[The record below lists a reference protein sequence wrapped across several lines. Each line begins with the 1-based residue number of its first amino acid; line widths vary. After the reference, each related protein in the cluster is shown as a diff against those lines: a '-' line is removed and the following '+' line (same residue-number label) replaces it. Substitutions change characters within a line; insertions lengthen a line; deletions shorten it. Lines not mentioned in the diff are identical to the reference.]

1 MRGGKLSHGSM
12 AILTGFCAA
21 IFLYLGLFQGE
32 GVNILN
38 VVVGVIWLVACIC
51 HTLASK
57 GR

>member
-1 MRGGKLSHGSM
+1 MRGGKFSHGSM

-21 IFLYLGLFQGE
+21 VFLYLGFFQGD
-32 GVNILN
+32 GINILDI
-38 VVVGVIWLVACIC
+38 VVGVIWLVACIS